1 MPLFSSDPTDDTL
14 FDLLGHAD
22 PAAPQ
27 GWLPWRAQPEHAD
40 FRILVLG
47 TSISWGQG
55 LDRAEKFAHLVAR
68 AFAKDGRT
76 SRPAIVSYAHS
87 GACLWDAPP
96 QGLDRQRLAPH
107 APTSFDEARAAY
119 RAAHPRLA
127 AARRNDGEGIGEC
140 PSRPA
145 HVWLQAAAASRLFL
159 RARVRPDVILLD
171 VGANDCGFLS
181 IVAPSTT
188 PAAIARRIDNLVG
201 AVRNLITAIEADPW
215 LAAPLVVSGYYQAF
229 TSSFDLDNLPGGGP
243 GGLLLADAFRCHAAM
258 PVLSG
263 LITPA
268 LLAIWER
275 NAAVLCRC
283 FNGEA
288 GWQGG
293 LLPAEVRNTRARFA
307 HPSFGVDDGIAS
319 PESKIWGP
327 DVDGNP
333 IDHAFD
339 DRARLCL
346 PTHQDA
352 ATYLVHA
359 RASFGHPN
367 PAGAELYARAILRAC
382 TTL

>member
-1 MPLFSSDPTDDTL
+1 MPLFASDPSDASL
-14 FDLLGHAD
+14 FDLVGAAD

-27 GWLPWRAQPEHAD
+27 GWQPWSARPEDAD

-68 AFAKDGRT
+68 AFAKDGKT
-76 SRPAIVSYAHS
+76 VRPAIVSYAHS
-87 GACLWDAPP
+87 GACIWQAPP
-96 QGLDRQRLAPH
+96 LGLDREALAPH
-107 APTSFDEARAAY
+107 APSTFAEARDAY
-119 RAAHPRLA
+119 RAARPRLA
-127 AARRNDGEGIGEC
+127 PPRRNDGEGLGEC

-145 HVWLQAAAASRLFL
+145 HLWLQAAAAARLFE
-159 RARVRPDVILLD
+159 RARVRPDLILLD
-171 VGANDCGFLS
+171 GGANDFGFMS
-181 IVAPSTT
+181 VVAPTT
-188 PAAIARRIDNLVG
+188 SPAAIARRIGNLSG
-201 AVRNLITAIEADPW
+201 SVRNLIRAIEADPW

-243 GGLLLADAFRCHAAM
+243 GGFLLADTFRCLGVV

-268 LLAIWER
+268 LVRLWER
-275 NAAVLCRC
+275 NAAVLRRC

-293 LLPAEVRNTRARFA
+293 LLPAEVRQTGARFA
-307 HPSFGVDDGIAS
+307 DPSFGVDDGLLS

-327 DVDGNP
+327 DADGNP

-339 DRARLCL
+339 DRARFCL

-352 ATYLVHA
+352 QTYLVHT

-367 PAGAELYARAILRAC
+367 PAGAELYARAIVRAC
-382 TTL
+382 ATV